1 MRHCWFGCPQVWTL
15 LKQVNQLLKSNV
27 YLNTEALD
35 LIHYGINRGYERGID
50 DTLKKIAMEGAN
62 LG

>member
-1 MRHCWFGCPQVWTL
+1 M
-15 LKQVNQLLKSNV
+15 KSNV